1 MVMRVALETGLRVG
15 DVLALRPP
23 VKAQFWITEQKTGK
37 RRRVNLR
44 RERVEQLNRQSGRFW
59 VFEGRTDPEKHRTR
73 QAVWR
78 DVTRAARAFRLPVN
92 VTPHSARKRYAV
104 EKLRQNRGKLAAV
117 QKAMNHSD
125 QSVTML
131 YAMADSLYNAK
142 YEQGPDGRIR
152 RRGRSKKAVERR
164 ENARERESR
173 D

>member
-1 MVMRVALETGLRVG
+1 MEHILALLTPENALVMRVALETGLRVG

-44 RERVEQLNRQSGRFW
+44 RER
-59 VFEGRTDPEKHRTR
+59 EKHRTR

-152 RRGRSKKAVERR
+152 RRGRSKKAVKRR